1 MTLFPSAERRVYST
15 PVAPPNG
22 VDLSGICHD
31 GARPRRA
38 MILTSD
44 EVSNAF
50 SPLAE
55 LVSVG
60 R

>member
-1 MTLFPSAERRVYST
+1 MTKSRTSAETS
-15 PVAPPNG
+15 APAGFTFKG

-50 SPLAE
+50 LPLAE
-55 LVSVG
+55 LASVG